1 MNDGDPRPWHT
12 RLPILTFHTIDD
24 LSSVTSF
31 PPRLFRLWMARL
43 RAGGY
48 RTLDLAAAA
57 AGLRRGES
65 IGERSLVVTFDDG
78 YRTVYEEAFP
88 VLEAYGMSA
97 TVFLTVGEDAA
108 RTPFG
113 RLPPYKAQ
121 PMLAWPEIREMQER
135 GFAFGAHT
143 MTHPDLTR
151 LPDDRLE
158 AEVRG
163 AKTAIEEATG
173 VPVTSFAYP
182 FGRYDRRSRAIVQQH
197 FACACSDELGFVA
210 PGADVYA
217 LKRVETF
224 YLRHT
229 RLLGI
234 TLSPLFPWY
243 LSACSVPRRLRRVA
257 LRILKK

>member
-1 MNDGDPRPWHT
+1 MSGRDAKPTPT
-12 RLPILTFHTIDD
+12 RLPILTFHAIDD
-24 LSSVTSF
+24 LPSVTSF
-31 PPRLFRLWMARL
+31 PPHLFRLWMARL
-43 RAGGY
+43 HAGGY

-57 AGLRRGES
+57 ACLRHGEP
-65 IGERSLVVTFDDG
+65 IEERSLVITFDDG

-88 VLEAYGMSA
+88 VLKAYGMSA
-97 TVFLTVGEDAA
+97 TVFLTVGEDGA
-108 RTPFG
+108 RALSG
-113 RLPPYKAQ
+113 RLPSYEGRT
-121 PMLAWPEIREMQER
+121 MLAWPEIREMQGQ

-151 LPDDRLE
+151 LSADRIE

-163 AKTAIEEATG
+163 AKTTIEEATG

-182 FGRYDRRSRAIVQQH
+182 FGCYDRCSRAIVQQY

-210 PGADVYA
+210 PGGDIYA

-224 YLRHT
+224 YLRHA

-234 TLSPLFPWY
+234 MLSPLFPWY
-243 LSACSVPRRLRRVA
+243 LGACSVPRRLRRA
-257 LRILKK
+257 TDRQEIG